1 MWVRNT
7 GALVQGHLVSW
18 GVRIREGF
26 PEEAIQL
33 RSEVTKRDRALVRGL
48 SGSGPRF
55 HILEE
60 AESECLNQKGGQG
73 WGPEEGRC

>member
-33 RSEVTKRDRALVRGL
+33 RSEVTKRDRELGERVL
-48 SGSGPRF
+48 WEWSTLP
-55 HILEE
+55 HL
-60 AESECLNQKGGQG
+60 GG
-73 WGPEEGRC
+73 GRI